1 VTATDNAE
9 KVREYFRLLD
19 SDQFDGVA
27 GLFHEEGTLS
37 LPAGRPVTGRV
48 AIAAHYKRAL
58 PGTFQKH
65 KANIERILESED
77 YAVALLAVDATGLS
91 GSSSF
96 TFRAVDI
103 FRFVGGEIF
112 SLEVVLDRRRLNL

>member
-1 VTATDNAE
+1 VTVTDNAE

-37 LPAGRPVTGRV
+37 LPAGRPVTGRA

-77 YAVALLAVDATGLS
+77 YAVALLAVDATDLS
-91 GSSSF
+91 GSSLF

-103 FRFVGGEIF
+103 FRFAGGEIF